1 MSSRERAGKQH
12 TSGHIA
18 VVVSISHCQKDN
30 GKENK
35 KGIEISGWVEYV
47 ERSGKGCHEP
57 TWMRGLL
64 PNIVL
69 FVVTQQDKGLGTQG
83 PHPMTKGIAC
93 WSSY

>member
-18 VVVSISHCQKDN
+18 VVVSISHCPKDN

-35 KGIEISGWVEYV
+35 KGIELSGWVEYV
-47 ERSGKGCHEP
+47 ERG
-57 TWMRGLL
+57 RGRH
-64 PNIVL
+64 VMSKDTR
-69 FVVTQQDKGLGTQG
+69 FVTQCCVVCRNTKDKGLGTQG